1 MSGGEPNQSGMAMR
15 KDGMTSTS
23 KKNREGKKAGKIDLI
38 DDMILD
44 I

>member
-1 MSGGEPNQSGMAMR
+1 MR

-23 KKNREGKKAGKIDLI
+23 KKNREDFTGKKAGKNDFI